1 MKPFIGLEK
10 IWYGAPLKAEPESY
24 AAVTTL
30 ITGSGF
36 TEVTNVHDGTWA
48 YTQDDP
54 TITEYI
60 NMLSGQPYYREI
72 TNAGNKT
79 MAFTMG
85 QYTFDDLVALQGG
98 EAVGTDGWKAGA
110 PKFINQC
117 VIAKTKSGNYIVF
130 TNAGVVAKT
139 GAAEQNLGLA
149 VTAVAMDNETKGIA
163 PEYRFAAPET
173 NA

>member
-10 IWYGAPLKAEPESY
+10 IWYGAPLTAEPKSY
-24 AAVTTL
+24 ADVTALTK
-30 ITGSGF
+30 GEGF
-36 TEVTNVHDGTWA
+36 TEITNVHDGTWA

-79 MAFTMG
+79 IAFTMG
-85 QYTFDDLVALQGG
+85 QYEFKDLVALQGG
-98 EAVGTDGWKAGA
+98 EVVGSDGWKAGA

-117 VIAKTKSGNYIVF
+117 VIAKTKTGNYIVF
-130 TNAGVVAKT
+130 SNAGVVAKT

-149 VTAVAMDNETKGIA
+149 VTAVAMDSDTTGIA
-163 PEYRFAAPET
+163 PEYRFSAA